1 MRHTDGAR
9 RERRHR
15 PKTVGRNLQEQKK
28 GVADSDEKNYLCK
41 NNDPMPA
48 PERSDRK
55 RCAPMDRHP
64 HTPAIM
70 KRPTVSL
77 IVTTYNWE
85 KALTLYLDSV
95 LRQTVLPDEIL
106 VADDGSKEPTRRV
119 VEAFA
124 RTSPV
129 PVRHIW
135 HEDDGFRLTVI
146 RNKAIAAARSEYL
159 IQTDGDLILHP
170 DFIKDHLATAQ
181 EGCFVSGSRVLVA
194 EALSAS
200 LLAAPDKAPRLSF
213 WTRGL
218 KNRANGLRLPLLGRL
233 MNRFRNNRVRGCN
246 MAFWRKD
253 LLAVNG
259 YNEEMTGWG
268 EEDQE
273 LRVRLHNSGLRQ
285 HTLKFRGIV
294 YHLHH
299 KEASRDRHTINQQIL
314 RAAEAGHATRCEKG
328 VGQYL

>member
-1 MRHTDGAR
+1 
-9 RERRHR
+9 
-15 PKTVGRNLQEQKK
+15 
-28 GVADSDEKNYLCK
+28 
-41 NNDPMPA
+41 
-48 PERSDRK
+48 
-55 RCAPMDRHP
+55 
-64 HTPAIM
+64 M

-170 DFIKDHLATAQ
+170 DFIKDHLAMAR

-194 EALSAS
+194 ESLSAS
-200 LLAAPDKAPRLSF
+200 LLAAPDKAPRLCF
-213 WTRGL
+213 WARGL
-218 KNRANGLRLPLLGRL
+218 KNRANGLRFPLLGRL
-233 MNRFRNNRVRGCN
+233 MNRFRNTRVRGCN

-273 LRVRLHNSGLRQ
+273 LRVRLHNSGLQ
-285 HTLKFRGIV
+285 QLTLKFRGIV

-299 KEASRDRHTINQQIL
+299 KEASRDRHTINQEIL
-314 RAAEAGHATRCEKG
+314 RAAEAGHAARCEKG

>member
-1 MRHTDGAR
+1 
-9 RERRHR
+9 
-15 PKTVGRNLQEQKK
+15 
-28 GVADSDEKNYLCK
+28 
-41 NNDPMPA
+41 
-48 PERSDRK
+48 
-55 RCAPMDRHP
+55 
-64 HTPAIM
+64 M

-85 KALTLYLDSV
+85 KALALYLQSAIN
-95 LRQTVLPDEIL
+95 QSVLPDEIII
-106 VADDGSKEPTRRV
+106 ADDGSKQPTRLA

-170 DFIKDHLATAQ
+170 DFIRDHLAVA
-181 EGCFVSGSRVLVA
+181 EKGYFVSGSRVMVSK
-194 EALSAS
+194 ALSAS
-200 LLAAPDKAPRLSF
+200 LLAASDKVPHLSF

-218 KNRANGLRLPLLGRL
+218 KNRINGLRLPWLGRL
-233 MNRFRNNRVRGCN
+233 MGLLRKTRVRGCN
-246 MAFWRKD
+246 MAFWRED

-273 LRVRLHNSGLRQ
+273 LGVRLRNSGLGQ
-285 HTLKFRGIV
+285 HTIKFCGIV

-314 RAAEAGHATRCEKG
+314 RDAETCRAVQCKKG
-328 VGQYL
+328 VDQYL